1 MPVQRTL
8 FPKIEIAYEQNRDV
22 NHHLVEAVTAESPKY
37 HGPRVKKNRFDVE
50 KDKNHRHQIKLHE
63 KGLARVAGRL
73 HAALV
78 SLLFGAIWPPPAD
91 QNGKGADQ
99 SSQDGGDQ

>member
-8 FPKIEIAYEQNRDV
+8 FPQIEIADQQDRDV
-22 NHHLVEAVTAESPKY
+22 NHHFVKAISPESAENNR
-37 HGPRVKKNRFDVE
+37 PRVKKNRFYIE
-50 KDKNHRHQIKLHE
+50 KNENHRDQVKLHG
-63 KGLARVAGRL
+63 KWLAGIAGRL

-78 SLLFGAIWPPPAD
+78 SLLFGATWPPPAD

-99 SSQDGGDQ
+99 SGQDGGDQ